1 MHQDNL
7 LLYLI
12 VILLTS
18 HVNSNRNRN
27 TAVISKL
34 SWIFNWNNDPD
45 MEDPESMAGAAG
57 RVVISDPKSL
67 KIDRMILLNV
77 CRWLIL

>member
-1 MHQDNL
+1 
-7 LLYLI
+7 
-12 VILLTS
+12 
-18 HVNSNRNRN
+18 
-27 TAVISKL
+27 
-34 SWIFNWNNDPD
+34 